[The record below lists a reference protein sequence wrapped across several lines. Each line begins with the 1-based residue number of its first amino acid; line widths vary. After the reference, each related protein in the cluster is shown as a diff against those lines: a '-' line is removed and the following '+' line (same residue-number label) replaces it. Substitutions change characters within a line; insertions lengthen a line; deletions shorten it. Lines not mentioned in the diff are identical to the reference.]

1 MTERDDRELD
11 GDALD
16 EPAEDDPTAPGHRD
30 FDLSTASPYAPYE
43 PPPKPWFMRRVALIL
58 VAIVVI
64 TGLFVPYLRNIF

>member
-1 MTERDDRELD
+1 MTQRDDQELD
-11 GDALD
+11 TDKSDAP
-16 EPAEDDPTAPGHRD
+16 EEDDPTAPGHRD